1 MADELNVDDLED
13 LWRAGAVL
21 LPTAAGQFAAM
32 ASKLHQTSL
41 NDSGAFSRTDG
52 GLGPLHSVWTGLRD
66 TMQDSVAVKTH
77 DNLVAGGDALRQ
89 IAESYA
95 TTDYISAEDLADFN
109 ETIENSGNSVLF
121 EPPPYVPEAPSTDDP
136 HPEDS
141 PQGPGYF

>member
-1 MADELNVDDLED
+1 LADELSVDNLED

-21 LPTAAGQFAAM
+21 LPTAAVQFAEM

-41 NDSGAFSRTDG
+41 NDGGAFSRTEG
-52 GLGPLHSVWTGLRD
+52 GLGPLHPVWTGLRD

-95 TTDYISAEDLADFN
+95 TAEYLSTEDLNEFN
-109 ETIENSGNSVLF
+109 NKIENSENDRLF
-121 EPPPYVPEAPSTDDP
+121 EPPPYVPDAPSTDDP

-141 PQGPGYF
+141 PQGPGYN